1 MSLELPMGLGTSG
14 ATGAECTDSVR
25 RALELG
31 YRHVDTA
38 QMYDNERAVGEGIRQ
53 ADVDRE
59 EVVLASKVHP
69 DNLAPED
76 VVETTHESLEGLG
89 VDRIDLLYVHWPIR
103 TYDAEETLPAFD
115 RLRDDGLIAHVG
127 VSNFT
132 PDLLVEAIE
141 TLDAPV
147 VANQVECHPMLQQ
160 RELRAACTDHDVELV
175 GYSPLAQGDVLDVE
189 ELQSIA
195 AARDATP
202 AQVSLAWAL
211 ARDVVPI
218 PKATGDH
225 VRENWAALEL
235 EFSDE
240 ELERID
246 GLDGGD
252 RRVDPEPA
260 PWA

>member
-1 MSLELPMGLGTSG
+1 
-14 ATGAECTDSVR
+14 
-25 RALELG
+25 
-31 YRHVDTA
+31 
-38 QMYDNERAVGEGIRQ
+38 
-53 ADVDRE
+53 
-59 EVVLASKVHP
+59 
-69 DNLAPED
+69 
-76 VVETTHESLEGLG
+76 
-89 VDRIDLLYVHWPIR
+89 
-103 TYDAEETLPAFD
+103 
-115 RLRDDGLIAHVG
+115 

-195 AARDATP
+195 ATRDATP